1 MYYENSA
8 AALFKAKQK
17 QKRKPQKNEGNQS
30 APVAQVQC
38 MEILYT
44 MTYVT
49 VKKKKVIS
57 NSYSKGTNIA
67 ENRLLAT
74 QTFAMA
80 TEGSVLRRGQA
91 LTGMW
96 TPGQLCMA
104 GYVCS

>member
-17 QKRKPQKNEGNQS
+17 QERKPQKNKGNQS

-49 VKKKKVIS
+49 VKKKK
-57 NSYSKGTNIA
+57 KG
-67 ENRLLAT
+67 
-74 QTFAMA
+74 
-80 TEGSVLRRGQA
+80 
-91 LTGMW
+91 
-96 TPGQLCMA
+96 
-104 GYVCS
+104 